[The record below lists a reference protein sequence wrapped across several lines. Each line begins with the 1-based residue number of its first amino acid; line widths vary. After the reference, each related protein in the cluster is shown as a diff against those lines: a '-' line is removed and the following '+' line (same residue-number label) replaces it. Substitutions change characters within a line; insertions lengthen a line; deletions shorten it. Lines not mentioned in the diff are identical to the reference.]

1 MSSANFSL
9 KQQQSQQ
16 QKMSYQL
23 IQSISLLPMS
33 VEELREKIYEEVDK
47 NPALEIV
54 QDGKNENPIIRKKL
68 SEKSSAANSAD
79 SDTFQA
85 FLESSP
91 SQSETLQDN
100 LLEQLHV
107 SNLSKEEVEIG
118 EKIIQN
124 LDENGYHVVPLSRLL
139 SNSFESVT
147 VEKVLK
153 LIQSFD
159 PVGVCCSGLQESLL
173 IQAQDKNPSKLVI
186 DLLDKY
192 FDILQSGKAS
202 TIQKKLADKNEKVTT
217 QQIEEA
223 ISFIKTLEPHPASN
237 YSIEQSIFVS
247 PDVLVAKLLP
257 EEIDE
262 NNSSVEYKI
271 TLVKENYPEI
281 QISKDFLAFQDKDA
295 TVKKAV
301 QDANQ
306 FINAINQRNS
316 TLIKISTEI
325 VRTQKQFFDKGK
337 EFLKPLRMKDIADA
351 IGVHETTV
359 SRIASSKY
367 LQCEWGIFE
376 IKYFFSNAVEISQS
390 NNDVMSKES
399 IKQKLKAIIEKE
411 GSLSDQKLSDK
422 LAEQG
427 ISIARRTVAKY
438 RAELNFNSSYD
449 R

>member
-23 IQSISLLPMS
+23 IQSISLLPLS
-33 VEELREKIYEEVDK
+33 IEELREKIYEEVDK

-68 SEKSSAANSAD
+68 SSTSYPNGSDD
-79 SDTFQA
+79 SDSFQS

-100 LLEQLHV
+100 LLEQLRV
-107 SNLSKEEVEIG
+107 SKLSKEEVEIG

-124 LDENGYHVVPLSRLL
+124 LDENGYHVVPLDRLL
-139 SNSFESVT
+139 SKDIENST
-147 VEKVLK
+147 IEKILTI
-153 LIQSFD
+153 IQSFD
-159 PVGVCCSGLQESLL
+159 PIGVCCKGLQESLF
-173 IQAQDKNPSKLVI
+173 IQAKDKKASKLVL

-192 FDILQSGKAS
+192 FEVLQSGKAS
-202 TIQKKLADKNEKVTT
+202 TIQKKLLEKNEKLSI

-223 ISFIKTLEPHPASN
+223 IDFIKTLEPYPARN

-247 PDVLVAKLLP
+247 PDVLVTKLLP

-262 NNSSVEYKI
+262 KDPTVEYKI
-271 TLVKENYPEI
+271 TLVKENYPDI
-281 QISKDFLAFQDKDA
+281 QISKDFLSFQDKDPV
-295 TVKKAV
+295 VKKAV
-301 QDANQ
+301 QDASQ

-316 TLIKISTEI
+316 TLIKITTEI

-337 EFLKPLRMKDIADA
+337 EFLKPLRMKDIADYV
-351 IGVHETTV
+351 GVHETTV

-376 IKYFFSNAVEISQS
+376 IKYFFSNAVEISQ
-390 NNDVMSKES
+390 NNNEVMSKES

-438 RAELNFNSSYD
+438 RSELNFNSSYD